1 VTLKPLVQHS
11 AYALIFGPGEI
22 SIRLGETSP
31 AKLSAEESVAW
42 DKARSER
49 RGLFDSLMLEV
60 ERLECG
66 ELWVRPASYRAFIAA
81 RQVGKRR
88 MRALAVSGFMT
99 DGMRLVTGRR
109 PRHVTQY
116 PGRVEAVPSGSIDRI
131 EPDGTI
137 DSRKALLA
145 ELEEEAGLIETEDAV
160 DAPLLILD
168 RMENIV
174 DVCHPIRPQRGLDDA
189 VRKARA
195 VGYYGEVACRD
206 LAALSDAVDE
216 LVPTT
221 LAIVHFLLGVGP
233 FAHAAGHAR

>member
-1 VTLKPLVQHS
+1 MTLRPLVQHS
-11 AYALIFGPGEI
+11 AYALVFGPGEI
-22 SIRLGETSP
+22 SIRLGAAVP
-31 AKLSAEESVAW
+31 AKLSAEESAAW

-60 ERLECG
+60 ERLEPG
-66 ELWVRPASYRAFIAA
+66 ALWVRPASYRAFIAA

-99 DGMRLVTGRR
+99 DGKRLVTGRR

-116 PGRVEAVPSGSIDRI
+116 PGRVEAVPSGSVDRV
-131 EPDGTI
+131 EPDGTV

-145 ELEEEAGLIETEDAV
+145 ELEEEAGLVETADAV
-160 DAPLLILD
+160 GAPLVIID
-168 RMENIV
+168 RVENIV
-174 DVCHPIRPQRGLDDA
+174 DVCHPIRPKRGLDDA

-195 VGYYGEVACRD
+195 VGYYGDVACRD
-206 LAALSDAVDE
+206 LAALSEAVDA

-221 LAIVHFLLGVGP
+221 LAIVHYLLGIGP
-233 FAHAAGHAR
+233 FAGAAAEGR